1 MTTDGILFIVKSR
14 IDRERLTSPAD
25 RIRKVALMHGVRGRK
40 RMAKVVSPV
49 PFRPIVGPSFTSP
62 PNSARTGAQGSE
74 QEDCSGP
81 QSPTLSVAS
90 SPHSQTPAANA
101 SVASTITLPEPDP
114 TAATTFPGP
123 DEDSIPSDRSDDN
136 NDDNSSFTDENGFS
150 DESGGFDDMYDSDS
164 KSFPIAV

>member
-1 MTTDGILFIVKSR
+1 
-14 IDRERLTSPAD
+14 
-25 RIRKVALMHGVRGRK
+25 MHGVRGRK

-90 SPHSQTPAANA
+90 SPRSQTPAANA

-114 TAATTFPGP
+114 TAVTAFPGP
-123 DEDSIPSDRSDDN
+123 DEDFIPSDRSD
-136 NDDNSSFTDENGFS
+136 DDNSSFTDENGFS
-150 DESGGFDDMYDSDS
+150 DESGGFDDMEGGFDDESDSDG
-164 KSFPIAV
+164 KSFPIAVNL

>member
-1 MTTDGILFIVKSR
+1 MTTDGIRFIVKSR

-25 RIRKVALMHGVRGRK
+25 RIRKVALMQAARGRK

-49 PFRPIVGPSFTSP
+49 PFRGPSFTSV

-81 QSPTLSVAS
+81 QSPALSVAS
-90 SPHSQTPAANA
+90 SPRSQTPTANP

-123 DEDSIPSDRSDDN
+123 DEDSIPSDRSDDD